1 VGKSGRRVE
10 GVRPAVVN
18 RGGGRSSAVGAR

>member
-1 VGKSGRRVE
+1 VGESGWHVD

-18 RGGGRSSAVGAR
+18 RGGGQSSAVGAR